1 LKKDILNRA
10 DIEIMVNTFYR
21 KVLADKLLGFI
32 FQDVARV
39 NWVTHLPVMYNFWEN
54 VIFYTGSYEGN
65 PLNLHKHL
73 HHITPLGRP
82 HFDRWNKL
90 FVSTVD
96 ELFEGPNAGLVK
108 ERALSISEI
117 MRVQL
122 MDYKSSARNNGESGK
137 MKKQHK

>member
-1 LKKDILNRA
+1 MKKDILNRA
-10 DIEIMVNTFYR
+10 DIEILVNTFYR

-32 FQDVARV
+32 FQDVAKV
-39 NWVTHLPVMYNFWEN
+39 NWNLHLPVMYDFWEN

-65 PLNLHKHL
+65 PLHLHKHL

-96 ELFEGPNAGLVK
+96 GLFKGPNSELIK
-108 ERALSISEI
+108 ERALNISEI
-117 MRVQL
+117 IRLQL
-122 MDYKSSARNNGESGK
+122 DDHKSATTGK
-137 MKKQHK
+137 RQSVKLRKYN

>member
-1 LKKDILNRA
+1 MKKDILSRT
-10 DIEIMVNTFYR
+10 DIEILVNTFYR

-39 NWVTHLPVMYNFWEN
+39 NWVSHLSVMYDFWEN

-73 HHITPLGRP
+73 HHITPLGKS

-96 ELFEGPNAGLVK
+96 GLFKGPNAELIK
-108 ERALSISEI
+108 ERALNISEI
-117 MRVQL
+117 MRLQL
-122 MDYKSSARNNGESGK
+122 MNYKDESGNNHQSAK
-137 MKKQHK
+137 IKKHH

>member
-1 LKKDILNRA
+1 MKKDILSRT
-10 DIEIMVNTFYR
+10 DIEILVNTFYR

-32 FQDVARV
+32 FQDVAKV
-39 NWVTHLPVMYNFWEN
+39 NWVSHLSVMYDFWEN

-73 HHITPLGRP
+73 HHITPLGKP

-96 ELFEGPNAGLVK
+96 GLFKGPNAELIK
-108 ERALSISEI
+108 ERALNISEI
-117 MRVQL
+117 MRLQL
-122 MDYKSSARNNGESGK
+122 MNYKDESGNNHQSAK
-137 MKKQHK
+137 IKKHH